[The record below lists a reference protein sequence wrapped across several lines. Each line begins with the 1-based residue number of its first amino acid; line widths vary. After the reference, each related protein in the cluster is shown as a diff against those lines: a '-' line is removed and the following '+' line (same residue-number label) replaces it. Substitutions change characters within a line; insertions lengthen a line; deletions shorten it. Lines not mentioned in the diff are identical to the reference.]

1 MNWKSTW
8 ILLGLA
14 TGLFAFIFLIERRL
28 PTTDTPPARLFSF
41 KASQVTNI
49 QLRVTNQL
57 MLRVERAR
65 AGAMWNY
72 SFPISY
78 PAKVPAVEWLIQSL
92 EEAVPLIQIPK
103 QELDAAKRTVAEF
116 GLDVP
121 QATLTLQHGG
131 QRTEIMFG
139 AKTPIGDGVYVQVL
153 NQPDIYVLPAEIA
166 SRLPRSFQDWRDI
179 GLLTSS
185 GFQMNRLE
193 VRSAG
198 RGFTLDIDDT
208 KRAFVLTKPTVA
220 RADPA
225 KVAALLQKLF
235 NAQIT
240 QFITDSP
247 RADLEQYGLQP
258 PEAEVSFLVGSNEQ
272 FSVQFAMQFG
282 KSPTNDPSV
291 VYARRLTTTNI
302 VLVPKTVLEAVQI
315 SHGDVRDLHL
325 VNFQTGLPDSV
336 EVIGTSA
343 AESFVVR
350 RQTNNTWAV
359 TEPQP
364 ATVDTATMGE
374 WLELMSRLEGT
385 VEKDV
390 VTDFETPYG
399 LATPSRRYLLK
410 TAVTNATGVVS
421 NRVLAQ
427 LDLGVAQDKKVFARR
442 TGEDTVYSLPK
453 EEVARLPREAWQ
465 LRDRRV
471 WSFTTNDISRVTIRY
486 NDRSRTLQRSSAGSW
501 SIAEGEGILSSV
513 NPVLEEI
520 MFRLGH
526 LHAGVWVA
534 RGGEKRAALGFTG
547 NTSKITIEL
556 KNGEKPQT
564 RFIELGRPGISPTGL
579 PYALTEIDGQ
589 TWFFEIAPAT
599 LYFEIVRDLLNPI
612 SRPSE

>member
-14 TGLFAFIFLIERRL
+14 TGLFAFIFLFERRL

-41 KASQVTNI
+41 KASQITNI
-49 QLRVTNQL
+49 QLRVTNHL

-92 EEAVPLIQIPK
+92 EEAIPLTLIPK
-103 QELDAAKRTVAEF
+103 RELDATKRTIAEF

-131 QRTEIMFG
+131 QRTELMFG
-139 AKTPIGDGVYVQVL
+139 ARTPIGDGVYVQVL
-153 NQPDIYVLPAEIA
+153 NDPDIHVLSAEIA
-166 SRLPRSFQDWRDI
+166 ARLPRSFQDWREI
-179 GLLTSS
+179 SLLPSS
-185 GFQMNRLE
+185 GITMNRVE
-193 VRSAG
+193 VHSAG
-198 RGFTLDIDDT
+198 RGFTLDIDAA
-208 KRAFVLTKPTVA
+208 RRLVLSKPTIA

-225 KVAALLQKLF
+225 KFSVFLDKLL
-235 NAQIT
+235 NAQVT
-240 QFITDSP
+240 QFITDNP

-258 PEAEVSFLVGSNEQ
+258 PEAEVSFLVTTNEP
-272 FSVQFAMQFG
+272 FTLQFAMQFG

-291 VYARRLTTTNI
+291 VYARRMTTTNI

-315 SHGDVRDLHL
+315 SHGDMRDLHL
-325 VNFQTGLPDSV
+325 VSFQPGLLDNV
-336 EVIGTSA
+336 EVIGASA
-343 AESFVVR
+343 AEGFVVR

-364 ATVDTATMGE
+364 DTADTATMGE

-399 LATPSRRYLLK
+399 LATPGRRYLLK
-410 TAVTNATGVVS
+410 TSVTNATGVVS
-421 NRVLAQ
+421 NRILAQ
-427 LDLGVAQDKKVFARR
+427 LDLGITQDRKVFARR
-442 TGEDTVYSLPK
+442 PDEATVYSLPK

-486 NDRSRTLQRSSAGSW
+486 NDRTRTLQRSGAGSW
-501 SIAEGEGILSSV
+501 SIAGGEGILSSV

-520 MFRLGH
+520 MFRLGN
-526 LHAGVWVA
+526 LYAGVWVA
-534 RGGEKRAALGFTG
+534 RGEEKRAALGFTG

-556 KNGEKPQT
+556 RNGEKPQT

-612 SRPSE
+612 SRPAE

>member
-8 ILLGLA
+8 ILVGLA
-14 TGLFAFIFLIERRL
+14 TGLFAFIFLFERGL
-28 PTTDTPPARLFSF
+28 PTTDAPPARLFSF
-41 KASQVTNI
+41 KASQITNI
-49 QLRVTNQL
+49 QLRVTNHL

-72 SFPISY
+72 TFPISY
-78 PAKVPAVEWLIQSL
+78 PAKVAAVEWLIQSL
-92 EEAVPLIQIPK
+92 EEIVPLLQISK
-103 QELDAAKRTVAEF
+103 EELGSAKRTVAEF

-121 QATLTLQHGG
+121 QATLTLHHGG
-131 QRTEIMFG
+131 QRTELMFG

-153 NQPDIYVLPAEIA
+153 NEPDIYVLPVDVT

-179 GLLTSS
+179 SLLPSS
-185 GFQMNRLE
+185 GITMNRIE

-198 RGFTLDIDDT
+198 RGFTLDIDSS
-208 KRAFVLTKPTVA
+208 RRLMLSKPTIA

-225 KVAALLQKLF
+225 KFSVLLEKLL
-235 NAQIT
+235 NAQVT

-247 RADLEQYGLQP
+247 LADLEQYGLQP
-258 PEAEVSFLVGSNEQ
+258 PEAEVSFLVGTNEP
-272 FSVQFAMQFG
+272 FSLQFAMQFG

-291 VYARRLTTTNI
+291 VYARRMTTTNI
-302 VLVPKTVLEAVQI
+302 VLVPKSVLEAVQI

-325 VNFQTGLPDSV
+325 VSFQPGLLDTV
-336 EVIGTSA
+336 EIIGASA

-364 ATVDTATMGE
+364 ATADTATMGE

-399 LATPSRRYLLK
+399 LATPSRRYVLK
-410 TAVTNATGVVS
+410 TTVTNATGVVS

-427 LDLGVAQDKKVFARR
+427 LDLGITQDKKVFARR
-442 TGEDTVYSLPK
+442 ADEATVYSISK
-453 EEVARLPREAWQ
+453 GEVARLPREAWQ

-520 MFRLGH
+520 MFRLGN

-534 RGGEKRAALGFTG
+534 RGEEKRAALGFTG

-579 PYALTEIDGQ
+579 PYAMTEIDGQ
-589 TWFFEIAPAT
+589 TWFYEIAPAT

>member
-14 TGLFAFIFLIERRL
+14 AGLFAFIFLFEHRL

-41 KASQVTNI
+41 KANEITNI
-49 QLRVTNQL
+49 QLRVTNHL
-57 MLRVERAR
+57 MLRVERTR

-72 SFPISY
+72 AFPISY
-78 PAKVPAVEWLIQSL
+78 PAKVAAVEWLIQSL
-92 EEAVPLIQIPK
+92 EEVVPLLEISK
-103 QELDAAKRTVAEF
+103 QELGSTKRTVAEF

-131 QRTEIMFG
+131 QRTELMFG
-139 AKTPIGDGVYVQVL
+139 AKTPVGDGVYVQVL
-153 NQPDIYVLPAEIA
+153 NDPDIYVLPVEILH
-166 SRLPRSFQDWRDI
+166 RLPRSFQDWRDI

-198 RGFTLDIDDT
+198 RGFTLDIDET
-208 KRAFVLTKPTVA
+208 KRAFVLSKPTVA

-225 KVAALLQKLF
+225 KVTALLQKLF
-235 NAQIT
+235 NAQVT

-258 PEAEVSFLVGSNEQ
+258 PEAEVSFVTTNEPS
-272 FSVQFAMQFG
+272 SVQFAMQFG

-291 VYARRLTTTNI
+291 VYARRMTTTNI
-302 VLVPKTVLEAVQI
+302 VLVPKSILEAVQV
-315 SHGDVRDLHL
+315 SHGDMRDLHL
-325 VNFQTGLPDSV
+325 VSFQPGLLDTI

-343 AESFVVR
+343 AEGFVVR

-364 ATVDTATMGE
+364 ATADTTTMGE

-399 LATPSRRYLLK
+399 LATPGRRYLLK

-421 NRVLAQ
+421 NRVLAE
-427 LDLGVAQDKKVFARR
+427 LDLGIAQDKKVFARR
-442 TGEDTVYSLPK
+442 ADEATVYSISK

-471 WSFTTNDISRVTIRY
+471 WTFTTNDISRVTIRY

-520 MFRLGH
+520 MFRLGN
-526 LHAGVWVA
+526 LYAGVWVA
-534 RGGEKRAALGFTG
+534 RGEEKRAALGFTS

-579 PYALTEIDGQ
+579 PYALTEIEGQ

-612 SRPSE
+612 ARPAE

>member
-1 MNWKSTW
+1 MNSKSTW

-14 TGLFAFIFLIERRL
+14 TGLFAFIFLFERRL

-41 KASQVTNI
+41 KAGQITNI
-49 QLRVTNQL
+49 QLRVTNHL

-92 EEAVPLIQIPK
+92 EEAVPLTLIPK
-103 QELDAAKRTVAEF
+103 RELDATKRTIAEF

-131 QRTEIMFG
+131 ERTELMFG
-139 AKTPIGDGVYVQVL
+139 AKTPVGDGVYVQVL
-153 NQPDIYVLPAEIA
+153 NEPDIYVLPAEIA

-185 GFQMNRLE
+185 GFKMNRLE
-193 VRSAG
+193 AHSAG
-198 RGFTLDIDDT
+198 RGFTLDFDG
-208 KRAFVLTKPTVA
+208 FVLSKPTVA

-235 NAQIT
+235 NAQVT

-258 PEAEVSFLVGSNEQ
+258 PEAEVTFLVGSNEQ
-272 FSVQFAMQFG
+272 FTVQFAIQFG
-282 KSPTNDPSV
+282 KSPTNDSSV

-302 VLVPKTVLEAVQI
+302 VLVSKSVLEAVRV
-315 SHGDVRDLHL
+315 SHGDMRDLHL
-325 VNFQTGLPDSV
+325 VNFQTGLPDSI

-343 AESFVVR
+343 TESFVVR

-399 LATPSRRYLLK
+399 LATPGRRYLLK

-427 LDLGVAQDKKVFARR
+427 LDLGITQDKKVFARR
-442 TGEDTVYSLPK
+442 ADEATVYSISK
-453 EEVARLPREAWQ
+453 GEVARLPREAWQ

-471 WSFTTNDISRVTIRY
+471 WAFTTNDISRVTIRY
-486 NDRSRTLQRSSAGSW
+486 NDRSRTLQRSGAGSW

-520 MFRLGH
+520 LFRLGN

-534 RGGEKRAALGFTG
+534 RGEEKRAALGFTG
-547 NTSKITIEL
+547 NTSRITIEL
-556 KNGEKPQT
+556 RNGEKPQT

-589 TWFFEIAPAT
+589 TWYFEIAPPT

-612 SRPSE
+612 SRPAE